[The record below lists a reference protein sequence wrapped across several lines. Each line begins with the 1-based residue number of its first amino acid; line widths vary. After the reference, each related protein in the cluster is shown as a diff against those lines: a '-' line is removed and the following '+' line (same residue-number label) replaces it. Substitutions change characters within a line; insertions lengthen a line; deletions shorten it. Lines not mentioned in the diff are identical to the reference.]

1 MSITTDAALA
11 QRHAEDRPVRVGLLG
26 PGFMGRAV
34 LLQIAT
40 AARGMVVTAVQSRNL
55 DKGLAALRWAG
66 LEDVEVVDDARGVDR
81 AARAGRVALTQDVE
95 ALIAAD
101 EVDVVVDVT
110 GAVEFGAHAALL
122 TFEHGKHLVLMN
134 AELDATL
141 GWELACRARS
151 AGVVYTGADG
161 DQPGVEMNLYRYV
174 TRMGMRPLLAGNIKG
189 LQDKFRNPTTQQAFA
204 QRWGQDP
211 RMVSSFA
218 DGTKV
223 NVEQALVAN
232 ATGMSI
238 HRRGLLGMD
247 FHGRHVDEL
256 TQVYDVDE
264 LRALGGAVDYVVG
277 ALPAPGVFVLAEQAD
292 PRQRH
297 YLELYKLGTGPLY
310 SFYWPYHLCH
320 FEVPDTI
327 AKAALLGESSLHPAG
342 PPSVEVVTVAK
353 ADLAAGTVLDPIGG
367 YHYYGECERADVA
380 VRDRL
385 LPVGLAEGC
394 RVVRD
399 VPREG
404 VVSYDDVE
412 RPPGRLADRLR
423 AEQLARSAPAAAVT
437 GR

>member
-1 MSITTDAALA
+1 MSITTDLALA
-11 QRHAEDRPVRVGLLG
+11 RRDAAASPVRVALLG
-26 PGFMGRAV
+26 PGFMGKAV
-34 LLQIAT
+34 ALQLRT
-40 AARGMVVTAVQSRNL
+40 APGMVLTAVHARSL
-55 DKGLAALRWAG
+55 DKAGDALAWAG
-66 LEDVEVVDDARGVDR
+66 YDAVDRTDSAAGVDR
-81 AARAGRVALTQDVE
+81 SARAGRVALTQDV
-95 ALIAAD
+95 AAVIASD

-110 GAVEFGAHAALL
+110 GAIEFGAQAALL
-122 TFEHGKHLVLMN
+122 AFEHGKHLVLMN

-151 AGVVYTGADG
+151 AGVVYSGADG
-161 DQPGVEMNLYRYV
+161 DQPAVQMNLYRYV

-189 LQDKFRNPTTQQAFA
+189 LQDRFRNPTTQQAFA
-204 QRWGQDP
+204 ARWGQDA

-247 FHGRHVDEL
+247 FHGRHIDEL
-256 TQVYDVDE
+256 TAQYDVEE

-277 ALPAPGVFVLAEQAD
+277 ALPAPGVFVLAEQPD
-292 PRQRH
+292 PRQQH

-327 AKAALLGESSLHPAG
+327 ARAALLGESSLHPLG
-342 PPSVEVVTVAK
+342 PPRVEVVTVAK
-353 ADLAAGTVLDPIGG
+353 SALTAGTVLDAIGG
-367 YHYYGECERADVA
+367 YHYFGECERADVA
-380 VRDRL
+380 ARERL

-394 RVVRD
+394 RLLRD
-399 VPREG
+399 VAPDG
-404 VVSYDDVE
+404 VIGYDDVE
-412 RPPGRLADRLR
+412 LPPGRLADSLR
-423 AEQLARSAPAAAVT
+423 DDQARRTATS
-437 GR
+437 